1 MKSSFRD
8 SADNAADRRTV
19 IVERLNGS
27 FGFTLQVSPNVLKE
41 KIQRETKTNEYI
53 SRSLIELRHSLSPG
67 GGRSGHDLCGFC
79 GSKLE
84 CSQSG
89 TAIR

>member
-27 FGFTLQVSPNVLKE
+27 FGFTLQVSPRLKE
-41 KIQRETKTNEYI
+41 EIQHETMTNEYI